1 MPTDEESELRRRI
14 DGLFVSYGEVL
25 QGWGKV
31 ETRADGIE
39 KQVDNLAKVVESG
52 LRDLKY
58 EVKKVDD
65 DCEKWHNEYRKDR
78 SRELEGR
85 VSNKTVIIAMI
96 GGSATVLAAII
107 AAAAVILTGGH

>member
-1 MPTDEESELRRRI
+1 MTPEDAELRRRV

-25 QGWGKV
+25 QGWGRV

-39 KQVDNLAKVVESG
+39 KQVDQVGKSVTDGLAE
-52 LRDLKY
+52 LKI
-58 EVKKVDD
+58 EIRKVDQ
-65 DCEKWHNEYRKDR
+65 DCENWHNEYRKDR
-78 SRELEGR
+78 NRELEGR
-85 VSNKTVIIAMI
+85 ISNKTIVIAMI